1 MVAHLPEVSTPL
13 TFTLIAGGRSNLT
26 FRVEDADGR
35 AWALR
40 RPPLHHVLP
49 TAHDMSREYR
59 LMHSLGPAGVPVPVT
74 VGLCTDE
81 AVNERPFYV
90 MEFVEGHI
98 LRNAPEAEA
107 AFDEATRGVVGDH
120 MADTLAA
127 LHDVDP
133 DAVGLGDLGR
143 HEGYI
148 ERQLKRWRGQY
159 EQMQVEGVDH
169 GGIVERVSDELAR
182 RIPKQQ
188 RTSVVHGDYRM
199 DNVVLA
205 DDGTVRAILDWEICT
220 LGDPLADLGL
230 LMDYWSD
237 PDDAM
242 AVLGLS
248 PDHRARVLD
257 QGPGAGALRR
267 RLRSRRVG
275 HRLLPGLRLLEARLH
290 SAGRLR
296 PLRRRR
302 RRGRQGQRR
311 GIPDSDRASLRDG
324 GRVAGDRPVS
334 PEGNGLTEIF
344 EVHQEPVLREPI
356 LVVALEGWV
365 DAGLGA
371 TTAIATLLGQGHT
384 EPIVTFNGEHF
395 LDQRAR
401 RPVARIV
408 NGITTELNWPR
419 TVVRQGTDES
429 GRDMLF
435 LVGPEPDFHW
445 RAFTDAVVGLA
456 RSWHVRMVVGLGA
469 FPAPAPHT
477 RPVKLAATAPA
488 ESANLIEQVGIVQ
501 GELEVPAGVL
511 AALEMAFGANGTP
524 AVSLWARVPH
534 YVAGMPFPEAS
545 AALIEGLASVGSL
558 SLDSSA
564 LRRAGDSSRRQV
576 DQLIADNVEHQAMV
590 RKLEE
595 NIDASEGNAMG
606 VDAVPS
612 GDEIAAELERFLRGE
627 EQ

>member
-1 MVAHLPEVSTPL
+1 MRVSQAPEGIHEATVTDWMVAQLPEISPPL

-26 FRVEDADGR
+26 YRVEDSDGR

-59 LMHSLGPAGVPVPVT
+59 LMHSLGPAGIPVPVT

-107 AFDEATRGVVGDH
+107 AFDQATRGGVGGH

-127 LHDVDP
+127 LHAVDP

-237 PDDAM
+237 PGDSM

-248 PDHRARVLD
+248 PTTAPGFSTKEQVKERYDAVSDLDVSGIGYYQAFGYWKLACILQGVYARYVA
-257 QGPGAGALRR
+257 GAGAGDQGSVEGFPLQI
-267 RLRSRRVG
+267 
-275 HRLLPGLRLLEARLH
+275 
-290 SAGRLR
+290 GRL
-296 PLRRRR
+296 
-302 RRGRQGQRR
+302 
-311 GIPDSDRASLRDG
+311 
-324 GRVAGDRPVS
+324 
-334 PEGNGLTEIF
+334 F
-344 EVHQEPVLREPI
+344 EMAAE
-356 LVVALEGWV
+356 ALE
-365 DAGLGA
+365 
-371 TTAIATLLGQGHT
+371 TAL
-384 EPIVTFNGEHF
+384 
-395 LDQRAR
+395 
-401 RPVARIV
+401 
-408 NGITTELNWPR
+408 
-419 TVVRQGTDES
+419 
-429 GRDMLF
+429 
-435 LVGPEPDFHW
+435 
-445 RAFTDAVVGLA
+445 
-456 RSWHVRMVVGLGA
+456 
-469 FPAPAPHT
+469 
-477 RPVKLAATAPA
+477 
-488 ESANLIEQVGIVQ
+488 
-501 GELEVPAGVL
+501 
-511 AALEMAFGANGTP
+511 
-524 AVSLWARVPH
+524 
-534 YVAGMPFPEAS
+534 
-545 AALIEGLASVGSL
+545 
-558 SLDSSA
+558 
-564 LRRAGDSSRRQV
+564 
-576 DQLIADNVEHQAMV
+576 
-590 RKLEE
+590 
-595 NIDASEGNAMG
+595 
-606 VDAVPS
+606 
-612 GDEIAAELERFLRGE
+612 
-627 EQ
+627 